1 MYFTLKDSM
10 YSSKY
15 KRTSPF
21 YMYYS
26 AIIERVFFPLRLN
39 DIKITSN
46 ELDGEIFVVEP
57 DYRDSTL
64 KPKLEEIIRRHSGIV
79 EQNVGDYTSVLIQTK
94 GSILVKNAIKVE
106 ACDVIDYKWLLNCD
120 KGQFHAARYYNECTC
135 IPKCT
140 CVCLII
146 VG

>member
-1 MYFTLKDSM
+1 MFS
-10 YSSKY
+10 
-15 KRTSPF
+15 
-21 YMYYS
+21 
-26 AIIERVFFPLRLN
+26 PLRLN

-135 IPKCT
+135 MYIEGGMKFF
-140 CVCLII
+140 
-146 VG
+146 